1 VVLWVFLIVVFA
13 EKTRSCIMSEMSMS
27 ILLFIICTHSM
38 KKSSSGRFEF
48 VGYYIVDPQLQKFW
62 L

>member
-1 VVLWVFLIVVFA
+1 
-13 EKTRSCIMSEMSMS
+13 MSEMSMS